1 MLKCKWINLTIFWV
15 ESAFLLLQHS
25 ENLSA
30 TLQSRKLSASQAQS
44 IARETV
50 ITLEKLRDHEY
61 FLLLWKE
68 VLTESNQL
76 NIDEPTLGRKRKA
89 SRQIENVIVALQL
102 VSFIKNS
109 RIFPGKFTLKY
120 WIYLLMQ
127 SKIDSYKGIRNARSY
142 KKIYYE
148 NVLKTKVMRMS
159 LKPFSATFQNSSET
173 TSASTG
179 TIFHCM
185 SLSQRQPLSIITW
198 CSKTAEYR
206 WKGNYLPGNSVI

>member
-1 MLKCKWINLTIFWV
+1 MQN
-15 ESAFLLLQHS
+15 
-25 ENLSA
+25 
-30 TLQSRKLSASQAQS
+30 RKLSASQAQS
-44 IARETV
+44 IARETF
-50 ITLEKLRDHEY
+50 ITLEKLRDHDY

-68 VLTESNQL
+68 VLTEPNQL

-102 VSFIKNS
+102 VSFMKNL

-120 WIYLLMQ
+120 WIYLLMG
-127 SKIDSYKGIRNARSY
+127 SYKGIRNATSY

-148 NVLKTKVMRMS
+148 NVLKTKVTRMS

-185 SLSQRQPLSIITW
+185 SLSQR
-198 CSKTAEYR
+198 
-206 WKGNYLPGNSVI
+206 

>member
-1 MLKCKWINLTIFWV
+1 MLKHRWINLAIFWV
-15 ESAFLLLQHS
+15 ESAILLLRHS
-25 ENLSA
+25 DNLST
-30 TLQSRKLSASQAQS
+30 TLQNRKLSASQAQS
-44 IARETV
+44 IARETF
-50 ITLEKLRDHEY
+50 ITLEKLRDHDY

-68 VLTESNQL
+68 VLTEPNQL

-102 VSFIKNS
+102 VSFMKNL

-120 WIYLLMQ
+120 WIYLLMG
-127 SKIDSYKGIRNARSY
+127 SYKGIRNATSY

-148 NVLKTKVMRMS
+148 NVLKTKVTRMS

-179 TIFHCM
+179 TIFHCI
-185 SLSQRQPLSIITW
+185 SLSQR
-198 CSKTAEYR
+198 
-206 WKGNYLPGNSVI
+206 

>member
-1 MLKCKWINLTIFWV
+1 MLKRKWINLTIFWV

-127 SKIDSYKGIRNARSY
+127 SKIGSYKGIRNA
-142 KKIYYE
+142 
-148 NVLKTKVMRMS
+148 
-159 LKPFSATFQNSSET
+159 
-173 TSASTG
+173 TS
-179 TIFHCM
+179 
-185 SLSQRQPLSIITW
+185 
-198 CSKTAEYR
+198 
-206 WKGNYLPGNSVI
+206 